1 MPRRKTEPATE
12 AVPQTPSTTTPSVS
26 PVTQTTEITRLEGAA
41 LLDLQKQM
49 IGEPMNKVAHQ
60 AGYFTVKVN
69 EETGEER
76 IQYQHKQLMAAL
88 LQAQG
93 ITMAPPTRPY
103 SSRSNRAP
111 VVTVGGNGNIV
122 VGNRYSSVAGFDPG
136 AKIQV
141 TATTGKIVLTVAA
154 VEPAQAETEIEA
166 GAEEDS
172 LDDL

>member
-1 MPRRKTEPATE
+1 MPRRKAEPATE
-12 AVPQTPSTTTPSVS
+12 AVPQTPNTTTSSVS

-41 LLDLQKQM
+41 LLDLQKRM
-49 IGEPMNKVAHQ
+49 AGEPVDKIAHQ

-111 VVTVGGNGNIV
+111 VVTVGGIGNIV

-141 TATTGKIVLTVAA
+141 TAEAGQIILTAAA
-154 VEPAQAETEIEA
+154 VEPAQVETEAEA
-166 GAEEDS
+166 EAEEDS